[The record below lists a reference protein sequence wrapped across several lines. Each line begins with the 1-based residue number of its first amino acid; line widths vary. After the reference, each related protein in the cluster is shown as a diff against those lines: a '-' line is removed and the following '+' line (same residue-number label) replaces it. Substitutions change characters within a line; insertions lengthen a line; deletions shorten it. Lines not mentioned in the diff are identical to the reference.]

1 MSFVSYAVE
10 DYVVEKCRLKVF
22 LLRLRSIQR
31 REEENIENR
40 ESIFNEYI
48 DLIIDAVM
56 TYALNRKE
64 LLELLKEMKW
74 EL

>member
-10 DYVVEKCRLKVF
+10 DYVVEKCTLKEF

-31 REEENIENR
+31 REENIENR

-64 LLELLKEMKW
+64 LLKLLKEMKW